1 MAITLSALTV
11 VVLGRSIS
19 VRCPYTGT
27 LAGDEVATLEWKR
40 SADVTWITG
49 HALYHDTRA
58 NLGINQTNYTNPYA
72 NEFRGM
78 VLGLTPSVSYD
89 VRVSVTGTGV
99 VGSPSTS
106 SNNTTQAEAPVLPTN
121 TILYVDAST
130 GNDADSGLTAALAKL
145 TINGAIA
152 AASGAT
158 QIRVAPGTYTAAA
171 DPLVTIAANDIA
183 IVGYGGGPILDG
195 ASLYSL
201 FAITGNNFILQ
212 GLEIRR
218 SKQWAVRVPSG
229 GTDGWIDDCVFHD
242 WNAMFDLQQLNAA
255 VRVIAGGG
263 VGLRIS
269 NCVFTRRIDLAG
281 INDAQGNC
289 VWIQA
294 GASVMQSGYRF
305 FNNTLTGGFDGFGGE
320 PNFSAN
326 SVRGPYCNS
335 EIYSNTIQTVA
346 DDCMELDGACM
357 NVAVW
362 GNTMKGIALVGISA
376 DSCAVG
382 PLFIIRNIFDLLT
395 NNNSQVG
402 LGGAKAFKVG
412 HDRAPTDGTYAGGRV
427 YVYHNT
433 VNIKDMVGAG
443 STPSCNIVDGLDAGW
458 NNWTAYNN
466 IFRNDGPTNKY
477 AMEIGGSAHAPY
489 GHVFDYNCWW
499 LVKVSAGFH
508 KWYGA
513 TATYNS
519 WATWQGGG
527 YDTNGKNVDP
537 NLEWTDPSNH
547 NYNLKSNSQ
556 LIGAGVEVVGVN
568 DANVDDST
576 WRMNGAAPDMGAIE
590 SIGGTTV
597 TVTVIPVTITASI
610 PTPVSVGGGVKVVAP
625 AAVIIGAVGTP
636 VISAGEPQVIKEYWP
651 KMRKQGVS
659 HLLHAG

>member
-27 LAGDEVATLEWKR
+27 PAGDEVETLEWTRTGGAYK
-40 SADVTWITG
+40 AG

-58 NLGINQTNYTNPYA
+58 NLGINQTNFTNPYA

-78 VLGLTPSVSYD
+78 VLGLTPVTGYD
-89 VRVSVTGTGV
+89 VKISVTGTGV
-99 VGSPSTS
+99 TGSPQTATV
-106 SNNTTQAEAPVLPTN
+106 TTQAEAPTLPTN

-183 IVGYGGGPILDG
+183 IVGYGGGPSLDG

-242 WNAMFDLQQLNAA
+242 LNAIFDLQQLNAA

-320 PNFSAN
+320 PNFS
-326 SVRGPYCNS
+326 R
-335 EIYSNTIQTVA
+335 
-346 DDCMELDGACM
+346 
-357 NVAVW
+357 
-362 GNTMKGIALVGISA
+362 
-376 DSCAVG
+376 
-382 PLFIIRNIFDLLT
+382 
-395 NNNSQVG
+395 
-402 LGGAKAFKVG
+402 
-412 HDRAPTDGTYAGGRV
+412 
-427 YVYHNT
+427 
-433 VNIKDMVGAG
+433 
-443 STPSCNIVDGLDAGW
+443 
-458 NNWTAYNN
+458 
-466 IFRNDGPTNKY
+466 
-477 AMEIGGSAHAPY
+477 
-489 GHVFDYNCWW
+489 
-499 LVKVSAGFH
+499 
-508 KWYGA
+508 
-513 TATYNS
+513 
-519 WATWQGGG
+519 
-527 YDTNGKNVDP
+527 
-537 NLEWTDPSNH
+537 
-547 NYNLKSNSQ
+547 
-556 LIGAGVEVVGVN
+556 
-568 DANVDDST
+568 
-576 WRMNGAAPDMGAIE
+576 
-590 SIGGTTV
+590 
-597 TVTVIPVTITASI
+597 
-610 PTPVSVGGGVKVVAP
+610 
-625 AAVIIGAVGTP
+625 
-636 VISAGEPQVIKEYWP
+636 
-651 KMRKQGVS
+651 
-659 HLLHAG
+659 